1 MKKILLFFILVMN
14 LLGSGLYILGTDPYG
29 EEIPMKIEKVGKTG
43 IIRITI
49 LDGVESLNTEYV
61 EEYNPYFVKMWYD
74 DDPITAVVYDK
85 HKVHTSVY
93 NDSIV
98 NYIVNDD
105 LVIEI
110 KDTIVYHF
118 ITNTKEYKHMKVE
131 FKIQNKTVFSIY
143 NQEGEI

>member
-14 LLGSGLYILGTDPYG
+14 LLGAGLHILGTDPQG

-105 LVIEI
+105 LVI
-110 KDTIVYHF
+110 
-118 ITNTKEYKHMKVE
+118 
-131 FKIQNKTVFSIY
+131 
-143 NQEGEI
+143 